1 MIVNQWFDGQ
11 TNGFLKGGM
20 LEKYELLGKLGL
32 AGRKVVLR
40 YVTDKEEAKD
50 ILEEINVLICQAMDQ
65 FFQFLPGDALA
76 TYINVGQEKVK
87 FMFCLFWTPRIVL

>member
-1 MIVNQWFDGQ
+1 
-11 TNGFLKGGM
+11 M

-65 FFQFLPGDALA
+65 FF
-76 TYINVGQEKVK
+76 
-87 FMFCLFWTPRIVL
+87 